1 MILRH
6 HVQSGPE
13 GAHLPFTERQ
23 GAVKVEVVV
32 VLSKKIFLHVFRDG
46 YLFIQLKAVRK
57 QVLQEFFSL
66 VCLVYPHDHVTL
78 LWRKALG

>member
-1 MILRH
+1 MYT
-6 HVQSGPE
+6 SGPE

-23 GAVKVEVVV
+23 GAVKVKVVV

-46 YLFIQLKAVRK
+46 YLFIQLKVVIK